1 MDLKSELYIHVV
13 KGSSVFEELA
23 STVPQLAGSNFRFRT
38 FQVSLILVV
47 GAMNFL
53 IRHFLE

>member
-1 MDLKSELYIHVV
+1 M
-13 KGSSVFEELA
+13 FEELA